1 MTKHIMVVTH
11 VRWVVIMRRLGLT
24 RWIPFVAE
32 GPSVAIRLKHIL
44 IDNVGPLHF
53 FICNFVTSLSAIV
66 TTCSYACRL
75 ANFSKTLSWE
85 IFHKEANRRFSPNN
99 FVCFFVFVI
108 FKLHFYR
115 SYFASRD
122 QYFDSNVF
130 MVIALCCSL
139 LCGKHHNLACR

>member
-11 VRWVVIMRRLGLT
+11 VRWVVITRRLGLT
-24 RWIPFVAE
+24 RWIPFATE

-108 FKLHFYR
+108 FKLHFLPVLFRVTWSVLWFQPIHGY
-115 SYFASRD
+115 SFVLLASLR
-122 QYFDSNVF
+122 
-130 MVIALCCSL
+130 
-139 LCGKHHNLACR
+139 KTP